1 MLALGLWSALLVST
15 RAEAEFSWWSWC
27 SKPSAQRAFE
37 AESFSGGVSLLQVGP
52 AEVVRAQRSAD
63 AVPSR
68 RPSSPSK
75 DVTSSNALVQLY
87 RDLVEEQEVTPGEVS
102 GVIMLLGI
110 VIACLCW
117 APPISSPAMN
127 KEAVPDILPPV
138 TDKAPRRPSTPRNL
152 KLDVKACTS
161 PREATGTSYC
171 TACPVMSHL
180 GDFRLFRWILRC
192 HPERGRHIDPVKPLC
207 PKDVIPRAEKDV
219 QALGYASPPQTSV
232 LMPLHMVDDSDSCL
246 ASKAAPI
253 KRHFEENVLS
263 FVVQAVIAETDKSV
277 LQLAGTTHT
286 RMAEPMLK
294 GAQLQSV
301 MLSEDLTKT
310 ALLQLQLAQPRQ
322 LWMSTA
328 QLMVRRQLPADAE
341 EGPVLLDDPSLHL
354 QARYIAYRSE
364 DADAECRGHS
374 RGFVALGA
382 DAGCRTWLAPFSLDN
397 GLAAQEKHM
406 QLLSEVVSAAGL
418 DGGQV
423 RLYLSYVPSLASL
436 ATLYQLRSQKGV
448 QLQVAFNTWRETRM
462 WTSELH
468 ELQNTMA
475 PTRVMRRG
483 AMKSVLDADSLKR
496 DLQAKLQR
504 LVQEERIAQHRANVD
519 DQPATLRP
527 LEVGEVLHDDMPNVL
542 PKWMR
547 EGLRPRVAMAAPGAL
562 EDNDNFSLGTR
573 GHPNKCKP
581 ACRFH
586 RRRGGCREGASCKFC
601 HECVFSDSDPNYLG
615 VPLHSLG
622 PASSINAPVPPGAMQ
637 RPSSEGDYPSI
648 GSIGHPFSCGPPCKY
663 NSKPK
668 GCKDGLLCDHCHL
681 CRWKRHTAGAGPVP
695 G

>member
-1 MLALGLWSALLVST
+1 MLALALWSALLVSAQ
-15 RAEAEFSWWSWC
+15 AEAECSWWSWC

-52 AEVVRAQRSAD
+52 AEVVRAQRSTD
-63 AVPSR
+63 AVHSR

-75 DVTSSNALVQLY
+75 DAASSNALVQFY

-138 TDKAPRRPSTPRNL
+138 TDK
-152 KLDVKACTS
+152 
-161 PREATGTSYC
+161 
-171 TACPVMSHL
+171 
-180 GDFRLFRWILRC
+180 
-192 HPERGRHIDPVKPLC
+192 
-207 PKDVIPRAEKDV
+207 DVIPRAEKDV
-219 QALGYASPPQTSV
+219 QVLGYGKDKGHGPGWQRDCLGQVALTLDLLSW
-232 LMPLHMVDDSDSCL
+232 HGL

-253 KRHFEENVLS
+253 KRHFEENVLI

-277 LQLAGTTHT
+277 LQRAGTTHT
-286 RMAEPMLK
+286 RQQEA
-294 GAQLQSV
+294 V
-301 MLSEDLTKT
+301 SEVKPGCVNISR
-310 ALLQLQLAQPRQ
+310 QLAQPRQ

-364 DADAECRGHS
+364 DAEASSRGHS
-374 RGFVALGA
+374 RGFIALGA

-397 GLAAQEKHM
+397 GLAAQEKHV

-436 ATLYQLRSQKGV
+436 ATLYQLHSQKGV

-462 WTSELH
+462 WTTELH

-504 LVQEERIAQHRANVD
+504 LVQEERVAQHRANVD

-622 PASSINAPVPPGAMQ
+622 SASSVCTPVPPGAMQ

-681 CRWKRHTAGAGPVP
+681 CRWKRHTPGAGPVQGGRP
-695 G
+695 NLEKEETLFA

>member
-1 MLALGLWSALLVST
+1 MLALALWSALLVSA
-15 RAEAEFSWWSWC
+15 RAEAECSWWSWC

-52 AEVVRAQRSAD
+52 AEVVRAQRSTD
-63 AVPSR
+63 AVHSR

-75 DVTSSNALVQLY
+75 DAASSNALVQFY

-138 TDKAPRRPSTPRNL
+138 TDKAPKRPSNPRNL

-180 GDFRLFRWILRC
+180 GDFRLFRWILVC
-192 HPERGRHIDPVKPLC
+192 HPERGRQIDPVKWSMED
-207 PKDVIPRAEKDV
+207 DVIPRAEKDV
-219 QALGYASPPQTSV
+219 QVLGYGSPPQTSV
-232 LMPLHMVDDSDSCL
+232 LIPLHMVDDSELCL

-253 KRHFEENVLS
+253 KRHFEENVLI

-277 LQLAGTTHT
+277 LQRAGTTHT
-286 RMAEPMLK
+286 RQQET
-294 GAQLQSV
+294 V
-301 MLSEDLTKT
+301 SEVKPGCVNISR
-310 ALLQLQLAQPRQ
+310 QLAQPRQ

-354 QARYIAYRSE
+354 QARYIAYRLAVFS
-364 DADAECRGHS
+364 DNAVGMLFLSLPPVADLVSFGFPPEPVMIGNCSPKSFLCRAEM
-374 RGFVALGA
+374 L
-382 DAGCRTWLAPFSLDN
+382 P
-397 GLAAQEKHM
+397 E
-406 QLLSEVVSAAGL
+406 
-418 DGGQV
+418 V

-436 ATLYQLRSQKGV
+436 ATLYQLHSQKGV

-462 WTSELH
+462 WTTELH

-504 LVQEERIAQHRANVD
+504 LVQEERVAQHRANVD

-622 PASSINAPVPPGAMQ
+622 SASSVCTPVPPGAMQ

-668 GCKDGLLCDHCHL
+668 GCK
-681 CRWKRHTAGAGPVP
+681 
-695 G
+695 